1 MLERLGKGCG
11 EWGTLA
17 QSDRK
22 DTGMQEELGVE
33 AQKDMP
39 GKPCTL
45 CSTPSPSTKAC
56 QKPAQTRGE
65 SHVTVTGAGFYNK
78 LVWILAH
85 RTAESHQRQDSDQ
98 NLRRW

>member
-22 DTGMQEELGVE
+22 DTGMQEALGVE

-45 CSTPSPSTKAC
+45 CSTHPLQQKHVKSRPRREGRVTSPSPGLDST
-56 QKPAQTRGE
+56 T
-65 SHVTVTGAGFYNK
+65 N
-78 LVWILAH
+78 
-85 RTAESHQRQDSDQ
+85 
-98 NLRRW
+98 